1 MNQSQQ
7 PKKSNKKH
15 TFILKNIDINKVD
28 SKYGITIKSNLLET
42 TIMPKN
48 STKIDDLTSLK
59 NVEFA
64 PFLDDSKKKCITMLD
79 SITSQRIT
87 STCCYWCRHPF
98 SNVPVG
104 CPLKYVPSEISHTYT
119 SEITKEK
126 YSITQKISQSKNL
139 EYTDSNTVAITNSYY
154 ETDGS
159 FCSFNCCMAYIN
171 SNAHDPTFKNSKNLL
186 MKMYMDVFA
195 DEKMIDKIN
204 PAPSWRLLSAY
215 GGFLSISEFRDSFSN
230 RIYIDDNHR
239 ITKVPKVVPVGY
251 IFRENCI
258 F

>member
-1 MNQSQQ
+1 MSQSQQ
-7 PKKSNKKH
+7 LKKGNKKH

-42 TIMPKN
+42 NIMPKN
-48 STKIDDLTSLK
+48 STKIDDLASHNHT
-59 NVEFA
+59 EFA
-64 PFLDDSKKKCITMLD
+64 PFLENSKKKCITMID

-87 STCCYWCRHPF
+87 SACCYWCRHAF
-98 SNVPVG
+98 SNVPIG
-104 CPLKYVPSEISHTYT
+104 CPLKYVPSEICQTYT

-139 EYTDSNTVAITNSYY
+139 EYTNSNISVLNNYY

-171 SNAHDPTFKNSKNLL
+171 DNTHNPTFKNSKNLL
-186 MKMYMDVFA
+186 MKMYMEVFA
-195 DEKMIDKIN
+195 GEKTIDKIN
-204 PAPSWRLLSAY
+204 PAPSWRLLNMY
-215 GGFLSISEFRDSFSN
+215 GGFLNISEFRDSFSN
-230 RIYIDDNHR
+230 RIYIDGNHR
-239 ITKVPKVVPVGY
+239 VTKLPKVVPVGY
-251 IFRENCI
+251 VFQESCI

>member
-7 PKKSNKKH
+7 PKKNNKKH
-15 TFILKNIDINKVD
+15 AFILKNIDINKVD
-28 SKYGITIKSNLLET
+28 AKYGITIKSNLLET
-42 TIMPKN
+42 AIMPKN

-59 NVEFA
+59 HAEFV
-64 PFLDDSKKKCITMLD
+64 PFLEDSKKKCITMLD

-87 STCCYWCRHPF
+87 STCCYWCRHQF
-98 SNVPVG
+98 SNVPIG
-104 CPLKYVPSEISHTYT
+104 CPLKYVPGEICQTYT

-126 YSITQKISQSKNL
+126 YSITQKISRAKNT
-139 EYTDSNTVAITNSYY
+139 EYTNSNINVLNNYY

-171 SNAHDPTFKNSKNLL
+171 NNIHDPLFKNSKNLL
-186 MKMYMDVFA
+186 MKMYMDIFA
-195 DEKMIDKIN
+195 GEKLIDKIN

-215 GGFLSISEFRDSFSN
+215 GGFLNISEFRDSFAN
-230 RIYIDDNHR
+230 RIYLDDNHR
-239 ITKVPKVVPVGY
+239 ITKIPKVIPVGY
-251 IFRENCI
+251 VFRANCI